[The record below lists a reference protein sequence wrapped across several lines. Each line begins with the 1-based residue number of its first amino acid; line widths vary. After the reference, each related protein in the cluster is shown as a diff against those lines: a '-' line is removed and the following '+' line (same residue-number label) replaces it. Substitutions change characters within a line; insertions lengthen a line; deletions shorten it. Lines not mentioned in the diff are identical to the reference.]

1 MIFLFLV
8 FLFFCWSVGLFSWC
22 LNVFDEFLLLKST
35 SSLFQPV
42 SYQMVIIPFFGTR
55 LGHMRSIQDSPY
67 LCNVYYSKSI
77 LIYMLI
83 FMCMYI
89 YIHIYT
95 HIYIYDTYLFVCI
108 QILCAEFQRVFVLIW
123 LLGDFWDFFRTAS
136 PAMWLTTVSTMTAT
150 PAFLHLRNEIR
161 GSPTCSPK
169 ICETLG
175 GWPDDFF
182 LNSHDFCHATGWL
195 LRDGNDHFYCYWY
208 YFMFQMVFY
217 FSITTTKTNGKWMS
231 MDAKIDGR

>member
-1 MIFLFLV
+1 
-8 FLFFCWSVGLFSWC
+8 VGLFFWC

-89 YIHIYT
+89 YT
-95 HIYIYDTYLFVCI
+95 YIWYIFICVYSNTMCRISKSLRSNMTFGRLLGLFQDCEPSHVVDDGVDHDRHTCLLAPA
-108 QILCAEFQRVFVLIW
+108 QRRSEDLQRVRQRFVKLWAADPIIF
-123 LLGDFWDFFRTAS
+123 FWTAMIF
-136 PAMWLTTVSTMTAT
+136 AMQQ
-150 PAFLHLRNEIR
+150 
-161 GSPTCSPK
+161 
-169 ICETLG
+169 G
-175 GWPDDFF
+175 GF
-182 LNSHDFCHATGWL
+182 
-195 LRDGNDHFYCYWY
+195 
-208 YFMFQMVFY
+208 
-217 FSITTTKTNGKWMS
+217 
-231 MDAKIDGR
+231 

>member
-89 YIHIYT
+89 YTY
-95 HIYIYDTYLFVCI
+95 IYIWYIFICVYSNTMCRISKSLRSNMTFG
-108 QILCAEFQRVFVLIW
+108 R
-123 LLGDFWDFFRTAS
+123 LLGLFQDCEPSHVVDDGVDHDRHTCLLAPAQRDPRISNVFAKDLWNFGRLTRWFFFEQPWFLPCNRVAS
-136 PAMWLTTVSTMTAT
+136 KGRKRSFLLLLVLLHVSD
-150 PAFLHLRNEIR
+150 
-161 GSPTCSPK
+161 GV
-169 ICETLG
+169 
-175 GWPDDFF
+175 
-182 LNSHDFCHATGWL
+182 L
-195 LRDGNDHFYCYWY
+195 LFYHNN
-208 YFMFQMVFY
+208 Q
-217 FSITTTKTNGKWMS
+217 NKW
-231 MDAKIDGR
+231 